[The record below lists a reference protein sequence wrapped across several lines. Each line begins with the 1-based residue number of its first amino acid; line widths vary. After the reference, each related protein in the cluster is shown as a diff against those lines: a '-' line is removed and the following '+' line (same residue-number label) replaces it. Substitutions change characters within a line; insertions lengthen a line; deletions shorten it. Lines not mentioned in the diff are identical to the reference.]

1 MMTEKETKQRQAAKP
16 AYRQFVNPKQFN
28 QFLDGRGVLHNRQ
41 EIAEQFGYNW
51 HARKLK
57 FEPHFRGHVL
67 LQATAYESTRDHQWA
82 AAHDPLFAT
91 CGAAMQISVS
101 GLAQANRNRPLEPYV
116 VCLQQVMDAVARLPH
131 RKLRALDKETW
142 QGITHLLKR
151 TELFDA
157 TTLTLPPKLADW
169 AAGLAGTKADAAGL
183 KLQVKLAGQSG
194 AIKQLMFTP
203 ATGSDAP
210 YFEEL
215 LGDLAAQE
223 GVIFLFDGGY
233 WNLETYQQIVDSHNH
248 FVTKRAGNIKPQLV
262 KELALPEDPLS
273 SGYTVL
279 QHALVYLGDNQSQLY
294 RMLKVRLTNG
304 EQITL
309 ITSLLTASAD
319 QICLLYRYRW
329 TIEIVFRW
337 LRQTLQLDDHLTS
350 HHPRGILRQILTALI
365 VWGLLVIANQDADRF
380 SPKQMW
386 RQLQADLHQAILE
399 FGYRLGLK
407 GADLAFE

>member
-1 MMTEKETKQRQAAKP
+1 MRVP
-16 AYRQFVNPKQFN
+16 
-28 QFLDGRGVLHNRQ
+28 G
-41 EIAEQFGYNW
+41 
-51 HARKLK
+51 
-57 FEPHFRGHVL
+57 
-67 LQATAYESTRDHQWA
+67 DHQWA

-91 CGAAMQISVS
+91 CGAAVQISVS
-101 GLAQANRNRPLEPYV
+101 GLAQANRNRPLAPYV
-116 VCLQQVMDAVARLPH
+116 VCMQQVMDAVARLPY

-151 TELFDA
+151 TDMFDA
-157 TTLTLPPKLADW
+157 TTLCLPPKLADW
-169 AAGLAGTKADAAGL
+169 AKAMAGRKPNAAGL
-183 KLQVKLAGQSG
+183 KLAGHSG
-194 AIKQLMFTP
+194 AIKQIMFTP

-210 YFEEL
+210 YFDDL
-215 LGDLAAQE
+215 LADLEAQS

-233 WNLETYQQIVDSHNH
+233 WNLDTYQQIVESDNH
-248 FVTKRAGNIKPQLV
+248 FVTKRAGNIQPQLV
-262 KELALPEDPLS
+262 EELALPAEPLS

-279 QHALVYLGDNQSQLY
+279 QDALVYLGDEQRHLY

-304 EQITL
+304 KQIIL
-309 ITSLLTASAD
+309 ITSLLQASAD

-329 TIEIVFRW
+329 TVEFVFRW

-350 HHPRGILRQILTALI
+350 HQPSGILRQILIALI
-365 VWGLLVIANQDADRF
+365 VWGLLLIANQDTGRF

-407 GADLAFE
+407 AADLAF

>member
-28 QFLDGRGVLHNRQ
+28 QFLDGRGVLHNRHQ
-41 EIAEQFGYNW
+41 IAEQFGYNW

-91 CGAAMQISVS
+91 CDAAVQISVS

-116 VCLQQVMDAVARLPH
+116 VCMQQVMDAVARLPH

-142 QGITHLLKR
+142 QGITHLLNR
-151 TELFDA
+151 TDLFDA
-157 TTLTLPPKLADW
+157 TTLTLPPKLAEW
-169 AAGLAGTKADAAGL
+169 AEGVAGTKADAAEL

-194 AIKQLMFTP
+194 AMKHLMVTP
-203 ATGSDAP
+203 APGSDAP
-210 YFEEL
+210 YFEDL

-233 WNLETYQQIVDSHNH
+233 WNLKTYQQIVDSHNH
-248 FVTKRAGNIKPQLV
+248 FVTKRAGNIKPHLV
-262 KELALPEDPLS
+262 KELALPQEPLS

-279 QHALVYLGDNQSQLY
+279 QDALVYLGDNRTQLY

-365 VWGLLVIANQDADRF
+365 VWGLLIIANQDADRF